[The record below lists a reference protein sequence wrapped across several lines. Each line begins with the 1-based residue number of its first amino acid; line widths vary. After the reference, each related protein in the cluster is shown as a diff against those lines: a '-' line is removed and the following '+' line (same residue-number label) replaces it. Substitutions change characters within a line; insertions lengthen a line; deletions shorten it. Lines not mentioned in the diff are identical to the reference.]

1 MRLTYNLFIY
11 YLSMGNSL
19 VVQWLRF
26 HAFIAGGT
34 SSIPG
39 WGTKI
44 PHAAWCGQKNKNKN
58 KNKLSVIFY
67 LCNIFFFP
75 FGHILEI
82 MDQPLRCILEPN
94 ICPLKEEIQTSC
106 FLIQNYEGKNI
117 MRF

>member
-1 MRLTYNLFIY
+1 M
-11 YLSMGNSL
+11 LSLQGAQVQSL
-19 VVQWLRF
+19 VGELRS
-26 HAFIAGGT
+26 HMLHGVA
-34 SSIPG
+34 
-39 WGTKI
+39 K
-44 PHAAWCGQKNKNKN
+44 KKKN

>member
-1 MRLTYNLFIY
+1 MISLQ
-11 YLSMGNSL
+11 GAQVQSL
-19 VVQWLRF
+19 VGELRS
-26 HAFIAGGT
+26 HMLHGVA
-34 SSIPG
+34 
-39 WGTKI
+39 KKK
-44 PHAAWCGQKNKNKN
+44 H
-58 KNKLSVIFY
+58 NKLSVIFY
-67 LCNIFFFP
+67 LCNIFFSP